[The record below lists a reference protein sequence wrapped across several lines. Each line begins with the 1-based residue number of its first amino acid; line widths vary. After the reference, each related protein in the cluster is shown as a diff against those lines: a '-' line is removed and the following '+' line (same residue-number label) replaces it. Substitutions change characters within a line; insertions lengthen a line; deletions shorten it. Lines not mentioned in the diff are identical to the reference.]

1 MYQSATGRQSHN
13 TFNSDELRPLTSV
26 TASWETLSHLHVDQA
41 IEHPENNLWIIEADD
56 PNLDSQIVNAI
67 VHGMYATVDNI
78 WKNSCDSRVKYTQFD
93 VSKTLLLVLWMNS
106 RQVNEKWKEFC
117 LVTCI
122 GMLALNWEQ
131 RGIRGKFNC

>member
-1 MYQSATGRQSHN
+1 MIYNLYSSATGRQSHN

-78 WKNSCDSRVKYTQFD
+78 WKKSCD
-93 VSKTLLLVLWMNS
+93 
-106 RQVNEKWKEFC
+106 
-117 LVTCI
+117 
-122 GMLALNWEQ
+122 
-131 RGIRGKFNC
+131 